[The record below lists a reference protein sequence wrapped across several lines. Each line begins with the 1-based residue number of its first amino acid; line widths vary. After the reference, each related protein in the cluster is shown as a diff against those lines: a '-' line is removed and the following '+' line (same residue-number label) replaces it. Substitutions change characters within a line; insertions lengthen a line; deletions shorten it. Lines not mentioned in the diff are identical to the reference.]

1 MTTATLLGADGIRS
15 AQLAELLEHRNGIDA
30 EIKEIEARDELDE
43 ATEQRFDELIG
54 EFELLNTSIDAKQ
67 AQSQRNARVE
77 QLRSNKAKANSRFE
91 PLKTQQ
97 VAEPGNQRSL
107 DIVDHP
113 DPQKYQ
119 MLRAINCLAGSKAVD
134 GYEGEISQEIAHRSG
149 KEATGFFMPL
159 ALRMDPSTVEERATL
174 NIATTGV
181 GALQTGT
188 SNTMIGLLRN
198 RMQITQLGATMMN
211 NMVGDFD
218 IPKQTA
224 SGSAY
229 WVGEDTAPTTSNQT
243 IGQVSF
249 SPNTVGA
256 YTDYTRRFTKQTSV
270 DAEAFV
276 RNDLNRVLAL
286 EFDRTAINGSGSGS
300 EPEGIL
306 QNSTIPTVAIATNG
320 GALTWGVVVDL
331 ETEVAVDNADVN
343 SMAYLTNAK
352 AAGHAKQTQKVSG
365 EPRFILENNEMN
377 GYQVAVSN
385 QVPSDL
391 TKGSGTALSAAI
403 FGDFSTVFL
412 ATWGGVDV
420 NVDPYSLSTKGSVR
434 VVVLLDAD
442 LKFRHEESLAK
453 IVDIVTT

>member
-1 MTTATLLGADGIRS
+1 
-15 AQLAELLEHRNGIDA
+15 
-30 EIKEIEARDELDE
+30 
-43 ATEQRFDELIG
+43 
-54 EFELLNTSIDAKQ
+54 
-67 AQSQRNARVE
+67 
-77 QLRSNKAKANSRFE
+77 
-91 PLKTQQ
+91 
-97 VAEPGNQRSL
+97 
-107 DIVDHP
+107 
-113 DPQKYQ
+113 
-119 MLRAINCLAGSKAVD
+119 
-134 GYEGEISQEIAHRSG
+134 
-149 KEATGFFMPL
+149 
-159 ALRMDPSTVEERATL
+159 L